1 MLTANRRGRNNV
13 KKITIQMHRTQ
24 EKEFSRTAAED
35 DEDEDDEDAAAV
47 TSINR
52 KKVKGH
58 SEPPTPSSVSG
69 RHQGKQQ
76 TSNSRG
82 RVHD

>member
-1 MLTANRRGRNNV
+1 
-13 KKITIQMHRTQ
+13 MHRTQ

-35 DEDEDDEDAAAV
+35 DEDDEDAAEV

-58 SEPPTPSSVSG
+58 SEPPPPSFVSG